1 MITFGRKLKHLRQK
15 NHLTQKELGIAL
27 GFPEDS
33 ADVRIAQYEA
43 DARKPRDEI
52 LAKMAK
58 ILYVEKSFT
67 ARLSTHNRMSDWGGK
82 PAFGLLP
89 LSAHKQNKEIP
100 SMAVLALF
108 IETIDGIAYFA
119 IAVRGFFQF

>member
-1 MITFGRKLKHLRQK
+1 MKFSP
-15 NHLTQKELGIAL
+15 EL
-27 GFPEDS
+27 
-33 ADVRIAQYEA
+33 
-43 DARKPRDEI
+43 
-52 LAKMAK
+52 
-58 ILYVEKSFT
+58 EKSFT

-119 IAVRGFFQF
+119 IAVRGFFQNLHKKLDKPQLIVLKYMLIQIRV

>member
-1 MITFGRKLKHLRQK
+1 
-15 NHLTQKELGIAL
+15 
-27 GFPEDS
+27 
-33 ADVRIAQYEA
+33 
-43 DARKPRDEI
+43 
-52 LAKMAK
+52 
-58 ILYVEKSFT
+58 
-67 ARLSTHNRMSDWGGK
+67 MSDWGGK
-82 PAFGLLP
+82 PAFGL

>member
-1 MITFGRKLKHLRQK
+1 
-15 NHLTQKELGIAL
+15 
-27 GFPEDS
+27 
-33 ADVRIAQYEA
+33 
-43 DARKPRDEI
+43 
-52 LAKMAK
+52 
-58 ILYVEKSFT
+58 
-67 ARLSTHNRMSDWGGK
+67 MSDWGGK

-119 IAVRGFFQF
+119 IAVRGFFQFKTLLKTTYCVKIYADTNKSLGGTETMTASMRLR

>member
-1 MITFGRKLKHLRQK
+1 
-15 NHLTQKELGIAL
+15 
-27 GFPEDS
+27 
-33 ADVRIAQYEA
+33 
-43 DARKPRDEI
+43 
-52 LAKMAK
+52 
-58 ILYVEKSFT
+58 
-67 ARLSTHNRMSDWGGK
+67 MSDWGGK

-119 IAVRGFFQF
+119 IAVRGFFNFKRCLKQLIVLKYMLIQIRV

>member
-1 MITFGRKLKHLRQK
+1 MKFSP
-15 NHLTQKELGIAL
+15 EL
-27 GFPEDS
+27 
-33 ADVRIAQYEA
+33 
-43 DARKPRDEI
+43 
-52 LAKMAK
+52 
-58 ILYVEKSFT
+58 EKSFT

-89 LSAHKQNKEIP
+89 LSAHKQNREIP

>member
-1 MITFGRKLKHLRQK
+1 
-15 NHLTQKELGIAL
+15 
-27 GFPEDS
+27 
-33 ADVRIAQYEA
+33 
-43 DARKPRDEI
+43 
-52 LAKMAK
+52 
-58 ILYVEKSFT
+58 
-67 ARLSTHNRMSDWGGK
+67 MSDWGGK

-119 IAVRGFFQF
+119 IAVRGFFQNLHKCRFVNDVLHIRKRKEHLLR

>member
-1 MITFGRKLKHLRQK
+1 
-15 NHLTQKELGIAL
+15 
-27 GFPEDS
+27 
-33 ADVRIAQYEA
+33 
-43 DARKPRDEI
+43 
-52 LAKMAK
+52 
-58 ILYVEKSFT
+58 
-67 ARLSTHNRMSDWGGK
+67 MSDWGGK

-119 IAVRGFFQF
+119 IAVRGFFQNLHKKLDKPQLITYCVKIYADTNKSLGGTETMTASMRLR

>member
-1 MITFGRKLKHLRQK
+1 
-15 NHLTQKELGIAL
+15 
-27 GFPEDS
+27 
-33 ADVRIAQYEA
+33 
-43 DARKPRDEI
+43 
-52 LAKMAK
+52 
-58 ILYVEKSFT
+58 
-67 ARLSTHNRMSDWGGK
+67 MSDWGGK

-119 IAVRGFFQF
+119 IAVRGFFFNFKRCLKQLIVLKYMLIQIRV